1 MDFTIKID
9 VVKHTNDKKEY
20 NKFMKLKD
28 KHNKLKNKIKQK
40 KDELELL
47 IENYKSLELYLDELL
62 NN

>member
-1 MDFTIKID
+1 MEIN
-9 VVKHTNDKKEY
+9 VKVEVSRITQDEKEFK
-20 NKFMKLKD
+20 KFMRLKD

>member
-28 KHNKLKNKIKQK
+28 KHSKLKNKIKQK

>member
-28 KHNKLKNKIKQK
+28 KHSKLKNKIKQK
-40 KDELELL
+40 KM
-47 IENYKSLELYLDELL
+47 NWSY
-62 NN
+62 